1 LMSAGSSFVVT
12 VPSGFEPEAKREI
25 RNLIP
30 DSKVRILFFKGNL
43 LVESSMEEAEAVKRL
58 RDSETLYVGRI
69 FPVSAKVAV
78 TPEKESIFKLYEPL
92 EGKLK
97 PEDSFAVR
105 CQRRGT
111 HGFSSQDVERSLGMK
126 LEESSRA
133 TVDLKNPRKVVVV
146 QIFQNTA
153 YVGVTDSE
161 NLVVKPIRVSRKY
174 AKGERPFTR
183 AEHKIREALEAFNVE
198 VKPDHEVL
206 DLGAAPGGWTKVLAG
221 VARRVVAVDPAALEP
236 EVEKMPNV
244 IHMRCRAEEI
254 TDDAGLFDLVTN
266 DMNLSPAESAK
277 ITVTIAPRLRKG
289 GFAVMTVKFVTRDRK
304 KHVEE
309 ALQVLEAQYTSFRTK
324 RLPHNRL
331 ETTLFMQKK

>member
-1 LMSAGSSFVVT
+1 MSAGSSFVVT

-25 RNLIP
+25 RSLIP
-30 DSKVRILFFKGNL
+30 DSRVRILFFKGNL
-43 LVESSMEEAEAVKRL
+43 LVKTSLEEAEAVRKL
-58 RDSETLYVGRI
+58 RDSETLYVGRV
-69 FPVSAKVAV
+69 FPVSEKVAV
-78 TPEKESIFKLYEPL
+78 TSEKESILRLYEPL

-105 CQRRGT
+105 CQRRGA

-126 LEESSRA
+126 LEESSKA
-133 TVDLKNPRKVVVV
+133 AVDLKSPRKVVVV

-153 YVGVTDSE
+153 YIGLTDSE

-183 AEHKIREALEAFNVE
+183 AEHKIREALEAFNIKVI
-198 VKPDHEVL
+198 PDYDVL

-221 VARRVVAVDPAALEP
+221 KARKVAAVDPAALEP

-244 IHMRCRAEEI
+244 VHLRCRAEEI
-254 TDDAGLFDLVTN
+254 PNGAGLFDLVTN
-266 DMNLSPAESAK
+266 DMNLAPTESAK
-277 ITVTIAPRLRKG
+277 IMVAVASRLRKG

-304 KHVEE
+304 GHVED
-309 ALQVLEAQYTSFRTK
+309 ALQILDSQYTNFIIK

-331 ETTLFMQKK
+331 ETTLFMRKK